1 MKKALDQTVRD
12 LKREVNKK
20 VLKVSSIEQK
30 TLDATSNETWGPR
43 GSLLAEIA
51 QASFN
56 YNYYQL
62 IMAVIWKRMQ
72 DTGKNW
78 RHVYK
83 ALSVLEYLVIYG
95 SERVIDDIREHAY
108 QISTLSDFLYTDSN
122 GRDQGSN
129 VRRKSQSLV
138 ALVNNKERLQ
148 EVRHKALSNKDN
160 RASRPPLSSSARY
173 IDGHF
178 EGDDGN
184 REDGLVR
191 ERDLVFRDKDRY
203 PSGGDKYSQGQD
215 QHGKDNDELY
225 SRDDNYRGR
234 PNGDYQYRP
243 RSQSVDGHTNNSLDE
258 SDGGRDNDS
267 LCDERTDA
275 PPSYE
280 EATNDACSDVQND
293 IGTVTA
299 SMQKASSPSGPKE
312 TSRGTNQAPA
322 SVAGESAQTL
332 EKAIAFFDEFDPRG
346 SVSAAP
352 TVPSSGLELDIF
364 GLSAVDHTDS
374 SASMLAT
381 STSIPEDDMFANSG
395 LVANF
400 TVASTAHDVPSEPDE
415 NPFGDS
421 PFKAIS
427 REDFPSETNT
437 SAFATSQASSGFVNA
452 SEINLPIEKKMEP
465 SQSYNFGNT
474 FGGPIY
480 APDVVNDQ
488 HSLSNPDFYASEFSA
503 ANSSKDILDGILPWT
518 GPVASVSFQET
529 QPAGQF
535 HFLSQQGFSAYSASH
550 AHNSADTGS
559 SDLQIGQINPFEQ
572 PKLSNHLTGQA
583 NPFACQ
589 VFQQASPS
597 ANQMNS
603 TDSSV
608 LSHPEISQGAPV
620 SPHPFQPASL
630 NGMQASHMIS
640 MDKKGLSYLPTSQT
654 TSITLHASQSTAPA
668 NYQGLQ
674 INQSQQQNL
683 QSQTIPLSST
693 IDSHVSQINNLNQ
706 LGPLAPQTSQLASGP
721 FQAVQFSVPVNE
733 RMESA
738 QLNPLQHPMVTAS
751 QSSSCIPISSQPFQ
765 SSAPS
770 IIHAPPINL
779 QPFRPVA
786 STSLQGTQIALEN
799 IPVFSQAAQKAT
811 PSNIQTNQPTSF
823 TPHSAVPDLIISAQG
838 SAKPQPSEKKFEP
851 KSAVWADSISRGLV
865 NLNISGP
872 KTNHLADIG
881 VDFDDINRKE
891 KRKEVKSSQTPL
903 PSSIAMGKAMGAGS
917 GLGRAGS
924 GLFTQ
929 SLNPTPGAN
938 PAYMGMGMVGNM
950 GIMHPSSGMPHQQG
964 PGFPGARYS

>member
-43 GSLLAEIA
+43 GSLIAEIA

-95 SERVIDDIREHAY
+95 SERVIDDIKEHAY

-148 EVRHKALSNKDN
+148 EVRNKALFNKDN

-173 IDGHF
+173 NDGHF

-191 ERDLVFRDKDRY
+191 ERDLVFMDKDRY

-215 QHGKDNDELY
+215 QHAKDNDEFY
-225 SRDDNYRGR
+225 SRDDNYRVR

-243 RSQSVDGHTNNSLDE
+243 RSQSVGGHPNNSLDE

-267 LCDERTDA
+267 LRDERIDA

-293 IGTVTA
+293 KGTVTA

-322 SVAGESAQTL
+322 SVAGESAQTH

-346 SVSAAP
+346 PVSAAP

-374 SASMLAT
+374 SASMHAT

-400 TVASTAHDVPSEPDE
+400 TVASTAHYVSSEPDQ
-415 NPFGDS
+415 NPFGDV

-427 REDFPSETNT
+427 GEDLPSETNT
-437 SAFATSQASSGFVNA
+437 SAFATSQAPSGFVSA

-488 HSLSNPDFYASEFSA
+488 PSFPDFYASEFSA

-518 GPVASVSFQET
+518 GPVASASFQET
-529 QPAGQF
+529 QPAGQIQ
-535 HFLSQQGFSAYSASH
+535 FLSQQGFSAYSASH
-550 AHNSADTGS
+550 AHNSTDTDS

-597 ANQMNS
+597 ANEMNS
-603 TDSSV
+603 TDNSV
-608 LSHPEISQGAPV
+608 PV
-620 SPHPFQPASL
+620 SLHPFQPASL
-630 NGMQASHMIS
+630 NGMLASHMIS
-640 MDKKGLSYLPTSQT
+640 MDKKGLPTSKT
-654 TSITLHASQSTAPA
+654 TSITLHAGQSTAPA

-683 QSQTIPLSST
+683 QSQAIPLSSR
-693 IDSHVSQINNLNQ
+693 IDSHMSQINNLNQ
-706 LGPLAPQTSQLASGP
+706 LGPLAPQTLQLASGP

-733 RMESA
+733 HVESA

-751 QSSSCIPISSQPFQ
+751 QSLSCTPISSQPFQ
-765 SSAPS
+765 SSDPT

-786 STSLQGTQIALEN
+786 STSLHGTQIAFEN

-811 PSNIQTNQPTSF
+811 PSNIQTNQPSF
-823 TPHSAVPDLIISAQG
+823 THSAVPDLIISAQG
-838 SAKPQPSEKKFEP
+838 SAKPQPSKKKFEP

-865 NLNISGP
+865 NVNISGS

-881 VDFDDINRKE
+881 IDFDDINRKE

-903 PSSIAMGKAMGAGS
+903 PSSLAMGRAMGAGS
-917 GLGRAGS
+917 GLGRVGTGS

-929 SLNPTPGAN
+929 PLNPTPGVNAGLGMN
-938 PAYMGMGMVGNM
+938 RPYMGMGMVGNM
-950 GIMHPSSGMPHQQG
+950 GMMHPSSGMPHQQG
-964 PGFPGARYS
+964 PGLPGAHTYVRGGYS